1 MSLSRKFAAFVVD
14 LTDLVIGGEPI
25 VRRRSGPRP
34 PPIFKHPSHCL
45 SGQSQP
51 WRGETLG
58 IAPSTRAHL
67 RELVDPRLNFR
78 R

>member
-34 PPIFKHPSHCL
+34 PPILKHPSHCL
-45 SGQSQP
+45 RGQSQP

>member
-45 SGQSQP
+45 RGQSQP
-51 WRGETLG
+51 WRGDG
-58 IAPSTRAHL
+58 SKPVHGG
-67 RELVDPRLNFR
+67 P
-78 R
+78 